1 MSGPART
8 GSGVGNHS
16 PTNHRLR
23 HPCRCDTADMR
34 HLRPPLPGT
43 IRIAGTAEVLAG
55 LVLVLIWVTGR
66 EALYLVLAL
75 ALIAAGLATML
86 TARSTAARPR
96 DVEPGFVEPGFDEA
110 DEDDDTARSARLVS
124 LDRSTLPDETDE
136 DHRTDIEP
144 ELVPTLEALVS
155 WLDEQEYLPVD
166 RDAAKASWTLRLGLR
181 RAAVLEADGDV
192 HYLLPAQTPLRAGSR
207 ITAQYRARR

>member
-1 MSGPART
+1 MSGPAQRT
-8 GSGVGNHS
+8 ASGIGNHR
-16 PTNHRLR
+16 PAGHNGR

-43 IRIAGTAEVLAG
+43 IRVAGIAEVLAG

-75 ALIAAGLATML
+75 ALVAAGLATTL
-86 TARSTAARPR
+86 TARSTGARPR
-96 DVEPGFVEPGFDEA
+96 DAEPGFDEA

-166 RDAAKASWTLRLGLR
+166 RNVARASWTLRLGLR